1 MSFNLG
7 DLGTVQRLLFPLIDT
22 LTSFDPAELVRE
34 KAEDFDDLDK
44 VADALKVVAAEG
56 KAAAEDGVVDGA
68 EIDAI
73 RVAVADLAASVKGF
87 GREVIDQ
94 QAEGEV

>member
-1 MSFNLG
+1 MAFNFN

-22 LTSFDPAELVRE
+22 LTSFDPAELIQE
-34 KAEDFDDLDK
+34 KAEDFDDLDR
-44 VADALKVVAAEG
+44 VADALKVVAAQG
-56 KAAAEDGVVDGA
+56 KAAAEDGIVDGA
-68 EIDAI
+68 EIENIKA
-73 RVAVADLAASVKGF
+73 AVADLAASVQGF